1 MAGFIEFAFS
11 NSIGGNRILCPC
23 RKCVNSL
30 WKDENE
36 VRAHLICDGFQ
47 EGYKRWTYHGER
59 DSVPINSHDYS
70 DIEVVNNSDE
80 DDIANLVHDLAGGL
94 DDKGDFEVSDGSDET
109 DVDLEAIN

>member
-1 MAGFIEFAFS
+1 
-11 NSIGGNRILCPC
+11 
-23 RKCVNSL
+23 
-30 WKDENE
+30 
-36 VRAHLICDGFQ
+36 
-47 EGYKRWTYHGER
+47 
-59 DSVPINSHDYS
+59 VPINSHDYI